1 MTGEYSEDALIEQ
14 PAIALFSK
22 LGWKTA
28 NCFYEKCGDEAPTLG
43 RTTTEEVVLLPKL
56 RLALERLNPDLSED
70 AIAQAIEELTK
81 DRSALNPVV
90 ANREVYR
97 LLKDGVKV
105 MLTDEAGAQETET
118 VRVIDWDNPENN
130 DFFLAS
136 QFWIS
141 GEIYKRRVDL
151 LGFVN
156 GLPLVFVELKAVHKN
171 LKNAFEKNL
180 ADYKTT
186 IPQLFW
192 YSAFIILSNGSETRV
207 GTITAP
213 WEHFSEWKKISSEE
227 EPGVVS
233 LETAIR
239 GTCDR
244 NRFIDILE
252 NFILFTTEF
261 GPLVKILAK
270 YHQCIGVNNSIQ
282 ALERIKQNQG
292 RLGVFWHTQGSG
304 KSYAMMFFS
313 QKVLRKIP
321 GSWTFVVVTDRND
334 LDRQIYEKFANA
346 AAVIEPDVHATSSQH
361 LRQLL
366 SEDHRHVFTI
376 IHKFHTER
384 GQRHP
389 VISERSD
396 VIIMTDEAHRSQY
409 DILAKNMRDALPK
422 AAFLAFTGTPLIVG
436 EERTRD
442 VFGDYVSIYDFKQSL
457 DDRSTVPL
465 YYENRIPELQLTNEE
480 FSQEMENLLETA
492 EIDEEQQ
499 KKLEREFSRQ
509 YHLITR
515 DDRLEKIA
523 EDLVDHFMGRGYRDK
538 AMVVSVDKAT
548 ALRMYDKV
556 QKYWQRYLENLRKQ
570 LPTTAGQAQ
579 RADLQETISYMAETD
594 MAVVIS
600 QSQNEVEE
608 MKKKGLDILPHR
620 RRMVKE
626 DLDTKFKNADDKFRI
641 VFVCAMWMTGF
652 DVPSCSTIYL
662 DKPMRDH
669 TLMQTIARAN
679 RVFRDKVNGLIV
691 DYIGVFR
698 NLQKALAIY
707 GSGQGGT
714 AKEGETPVVSKD
726 RLVEALRTA
735 FEKVE
740 SFCRE
745 YKVEPDGIRAAG
757 GFDRVRLIKDA
768 AEAIMVND
776 QTKRQYLFLV
786 SDVIRLFRAI
796 LPDPMANEFLAKRN
810 VVAVIAERIKSLAPQ
825 PDISGVMEDVE
836 KLLDKSV
843 AAEAY
848 VIQDTSGQVG
858 DPEERY
864 VDLSQIDFEAL
875 KKRFITSRKRTETA
889 RLRSLVEQT
898 VDQMIR
904 MNRTRVDFKDRLQK
918 MLDEY
923 NSGAINVEIFFKQLL
938 EFAKELNH
946 EEKRAISESL
956 TEEELAIF
964 DLLTKPEMDLTRKE
978 RGQLKKVAKQLLST
992 LKAEKLILDWRK
1004 RQQSRAQVLV
1014 TIQDVLD
1021 SGLPD
1026 KFSPALFRDKCEL
1039 IYQHVYDSYPGEG
1052 RGVYAAM

>member
-1 MTGEYSEDALIEQ
+1 MMPGGYSEDALIER
-14 PAIALFSK
+14 PAIALFEE
-22 LGWKTA
+22 LDWKAA
-28 NCFYEKCGDEAPTLG
+28 NCFYEKCGGDSATLG
-43 RTTTEEVVLLPKL
+43 RTTTQEVVLVPKL
-56 RLALERLNPDLSED
+56 RSSLQKLNPDLPSGTIDLAVE
-70 AIAQAIEELTK
+70 QLTQ

-97 LLKDGVKV
+97 LLKDGVHV
-105 MLTDEAGAQETET
+105 TITDENGAQETET
-118 VRVIDWDNPENN
+118 VRVIDWDNAGNN

-136 QFWIS
+136 QFWIA

-156 GLPLVFVELKAVHKN
+156 GLPLIFVELKAVHKN
-171 LKNAFEKNL
+171 LKNAFDKNL
-180 ADYKTT
+180 CDYKST

-192 YSAFIILSNGSETRV
+192 YNAFIILSNGSESKV
-207 GTITAP
+207 GTMTAP

-227 EPGVVS
+227 EPGIVS

-239 GTCDR
+239 GTCEKT
-244 NRFIDILE
+244 RFIDILE

-270 YHQCIGVNNSIQ
+270 YHQFLGVNNSIR
-282 ALERIKQNQG
+282 ALAQIKQNQG
-292 RLGVFWHTQGSG
+292 KLGVFWHTQGSG
-304 KSYAMMFFS
+304 KTYAMMFFS

-321 GSWTFVVVTDRND
+321 GRWTFVIVTDRDD
-334 LDRQIYEKFANA
+334 LDTQIYEKFANA
-346 AAVIEPDVHATSSQH
+346 SLVIEPDVHATSSAH

-376 IHKFHTER
+376 IHKFRTER

-389 VISERSD
+389 VISARSD
-396 VIIMTDEAHRSQY
+396 VIIMTDEAHRTQY

-436 EERTRD
+436 EEKTRD

-465 YYENRIPELQLTNEE
+465 YYENRIPELQLTNKD
-480 FSQEMENLLETA
+480 FNGEMEALLENA
-492 EIDEEQQ
+492 ELDEEQE

-515 DDRLEKIA
+515 DDRLETIA
-523 EDLVDHFMGRGYRDK
+523 EDIVAHFMGRGYRDK

-548 ALRMYDKV
+548 AVRMYDKV
-556 QKYWQRYLENLRKQ
+556 RKHWQQHLANLRKQ
-570 LPTTAGQAQ
+570 LVTTSEGPQ
-579 RADLQETISYMAETD
+579 REELEEKIKYMAETD

-600 QSQNEVEE
+600 QSQNEIEE

-620 RRMVKE
+620 QRMVKQ
-626 DLDTKFKNADDKFRI
+626 DLDRKFKNADDPFRI

-652 DVPSCSTIYL
+652 DVPCCSTIYL
-662 DKPMRDH
+662 DKPMRNH

-691 DYIGVFR
+691 DYVGVFR

-707 GSGQGGT
+707 GSGHGGT
-714 AKEGETPVVSKD
+714 IGGGETPVLSKD
-726 RLVEALRTA
+726 RLVELL
-735 FEKVE
+735 
-740 SFCRE
+740 
-745 YKVEPDGIRAAG
+745 RAAIERVEAFCSDHG
-757 GFDRVRLIKDA
+757 VNADKIREAVKFERVRLIKDA

-776 QTKRQYLFLV
+776 QTKRQFLFMV
-786 SDVIRLFRAI
+786 SDAVRLFRAI
-796 LPDPMANEFLAKRN
+796 LPDPRGNEFLERRN

-825 PDISGVMEDVE
+825 ADISGVMDDVE
-836 KLLDKSV
+836 KLLDRSV

-848 VIQDTSGQVG
+848 VIGHQSGEEK
-858 DPEERY
+858 EERY

-875 KKRFITSRKRTETA
+875 KERFAVSRKRTETE

-898 VDQMIR
+898 LEKMLR
-904 MNRTRVDFKDRLQK
+904 MNRTRVDFRDRLQK

-938 EFAKELNH
+938 EFAKELNV

-964 DLLTKPEMDLTRKE
+964 DLLTKPEMDLTQKE
-978 RGQLKKVAKQLLST
+978 RGQLKKVAKDLLGT
-992 LKAEKLILDWRK
+992 LKSEKLILDWRK

-1014 TIQDVLD
+1014 AIQDVLD
-1021 SGLPD
+1021 KGLPE
-1026 KFSPALFRDKCEL
+1026 KFGPELFNGKCEL

>member
-1 MTGEYSEDALIEQ
+1 
-14 PAIALFSK
+14 
-22 LGWKTA
+22 
-28 NCFYEKCGDEAPTLG
+28 
-43 RTTTEEVVLLPKL
+43 
-56 RLALERLNPDLSED
+56 
-70 AIAQAIEELTK
+70 
-81 DRSALNPVV
+81 
-90 ANREVYR
+90 
-97 LLKDGVKV
+97 
-105 MLTDEAGAQETET
+105 
-118 VRVIDWDNPENN
+118 
-130 DFFLAS
+130 
-136 QFWIS
+136 
-141 GEIYKRRVDL
+141 
-151 LGFVN
+151 VN

-180 ADYKTT
+180 SDYKTT

-192 YSAFIILSNGSETRV
+192 YNAFIILSNGSETKV
-207 GTITAP
+207 GTMTAP
-213 WEHFSEWKKISSEE
+213 WEHFSEWKKVSSEE

-239 GTCDR
+239 GTCER

-252 NFILFTTEF
+252 NFTLFTTEF

-270 YHQCIGVNNSIQ
+270 YHQFLGVNNSIQ

-304 KSYAMMFFS
+304 KTYSMMFFS
-313 QKVLRKIP
+313 QKVLRKVP
-321 GSWTFVVVTDRND
+321 GSWTFVVVTDRDD
-334 LDRQIYEKFANA
+334 LDRQSYEKFASA
-346 AAVIEPDVHATSSQH
+346 AVVIEPDVHATSSLH

-366 SEDHRHVFTI
+366 SEDHRHVFTL
-376 IHKFHTER
+376 IHKFRTER

-389 VISERSD
+389 VISDRSD
-396 VIIMTDEAHRSQY
+396 VIVMTDEAHRSQY

-436 EERTRD
+436 EEKTRE

-465 YYENRIPELQLTNEE
+465 YYENRIPELQLTNADFNE
-480 FSQEMENLLETA
+480 EMERLLEEA
-492 EIDEEQQ
+492 ALDEEQE

-509 YHLITR
+509 YHLVTR

-523 EDLVDHFMGRGYRDK
+523 KDIVAHFMGRGYLDK
-538 AMVVSVDKAT
+538 AMVVSIDKAT
-548 ALRMYDKV
+548 AVRMYDKV
-556 QKYWQRYLENLRKQ
+556 QKHWQRYLENLRKQ
-570 LPTTAGQAQ
+570 LSKTDYDVEREELEEKIGF
-579 RADLQETISYMAETD
+579 MAETD

-600 QSQNEVEE
+600 QSQNEIEE

-652 DVPSCSTIYL
+652 DVPCCSTIYL
-662 DKPMRDH
+662 DKPMRNH

-698 NLQKALAIY
+698 NLQKALSIY
-707 GSGQGGT
+707 GSGYGGT
-714 AKEGETPVVSKD
+714 AEEGETPVLSKD
-726 RLVEALRTA
+726 RLVEILRAAL
-735 FEKVE
+735 EKVE
-740 SFCRE
+740 SFCSD
-745 YKVEPDGIRAAG
+745 YKVHPDQVRAAA
-757 GFDRVRLIKDA
+757 GFERVRLIKDA

-776 QTKRQYLFLV
+776 QTKRQYLFMV
-786 SDVIRLFRAI
+786 SDVIRLLRAI
-796 LPDPMANEFLAKRN
+796 LPDPRANEFLARRN
-810 VVAVIAERIKSLAPQ
+810 VIAVIAERIKSLAPQ

-836 KLLDKSV
+836 KLLDRSV

-848 VIQDTSGQVG
+848 VIRDTPGQVG
-858 DPEERY
+858 EKEERY
-864 VDLSQIDFEAL
+864 VDLSQIDFEGL
-875 KKRFITSRKRTETA
+875 KKRFAVSRKRTETE
-889 RLRSLVEQT
+889 RLRFIVEQT
-898 VDQMIR
+898 VEKMVR
-904 MNRTRVDFKDRLQK
+904 MNRTRVDFRDRLQK

-938 EFAKELNH
+938 EFAKELNL

-956 TEEELAIF
+956 SEEELAIF
-964 DLLTKPEMDLTRKE
+964 DLLTKPEMDLTQKE
-978 RGQLKKVAKQLLST
+978 RGQLKKVAKELLGT
-992 LKAEKLILDWRK
+992 LKVEKLILDWRK

-1021 SGLPD
+1021 RGLPD
-1026 KFSPALFRDKCEL
+1026 KFTPELFNDKCEL

-1052 RGVYAAM
+1052 RGVYAAT